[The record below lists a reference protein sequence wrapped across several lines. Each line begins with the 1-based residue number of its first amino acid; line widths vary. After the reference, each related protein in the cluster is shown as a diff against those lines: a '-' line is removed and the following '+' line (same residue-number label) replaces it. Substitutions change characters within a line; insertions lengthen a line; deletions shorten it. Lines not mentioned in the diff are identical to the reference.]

1 MRKIT
6 VLSTLV
12 GNKQITTDATTFE
25 QLHNDLIKMGLEIGS
40 YKFVVGQTSTTLEL
54 PTAVLPTSDFTLV
67 VTPLKTKAGA
77 SYQEMKTFVKQA
89 RENALNNDDSDVLE
103 IINEYGNYTQ
113 LATAE
118 MTELYDELME
128 YFEEVEMLEMDD
140 EDDCI
145 CDEIARLQ
153 ERVTQLEI
161 LANVV
166 TPENEDEFYAA
177 KQAEVQNVINQLEG
191 FTSKN
196 NSNEDFEDEDYD
208 DEYED

>member
-1 MRKIT
+1 MRKIVVMST
-6 VLSTLV
+6 KSGNNVL
-12 GNKQITTDATTFE
+12 TTNVKTFGE
-25 QLHNDLIKMGLEIGS
+25 LHNDLIKMGHESIGQ
-40 YKFVVGQTSTTLEL
+40 YKWTVGQTKVSLEL
-54 PTAVLPTSDFTLV
+54 PDAQLPENDFYLI

-77 SYQEMKTFVKQA
+77 SYKEMKTFVKQA

-113 LATAE
+113 LSTQA

-128 YFEEVEMLEMDD
+128 YFEEVEALEMDD

-177 KQAEVQNVINQLEG
+177 KQAEVQNVINQLG
-191 FTSKN
+191 
-196 NSNEDFEDEDYD
+196 
-208 DEYED
+208 